1 MMQHVVGPLPTAQ
14 APAPDRRAAPP
25 DAEDPT
31 TALHGAM
38 PRDAIV
44 TGAVD
49 YVLRLE
55 EIGPVLVRL
64 TSAAPNRTSAPSPRL
79 SRRSRRTGQRPS
91 APLTAGRRLTHATL
105 AELVS
110 SHSLGKL
117 EGSVAE
123 APILCRISP
132 DVGSAPG

>member
-49 YVLRLE
+49 R
-55 EIGPVLVRL
+55 
-64 TSAAPNRTSAPSPRL
+64 APA
-79 SRRSRRTGQRPS
+79 RRDR
-91 APLTAGRRLTHATL
+91 AGARSTH
-105 AELVS
+105 E
-110 SHSLGKL
+110 
-117 EGSVAE
+117 
-123 APILCRISP
+123 CR
-132 DVGSAPG
+132 A